1 MSNHEL
7 QSHKK
12 SDSIKWVIVFTLIV
26 ILFAGMAVSLFKD
39 FQSDKPAE
47 ETQIEFSDD
56 GVTGK
61 MQDGYDELNFKE

>member
-26 ILFAGMAVSLFKD
+26 ILFAGMAVSLFRDYKP
-39 FQSDKPAE
+39 DKPAE
-47 ETQIEFSDD
+47 ETKIEFSEDGATAKTDD
-56 GVTGK
+56 A
-61 MQDGYDELNFKE
+61 YNEINFKE